1 MSTSTSAAADED
13 PVVCEIPVHLAENL
27 RRNLYMVQFP
37 LRPAYRPMPTAPRA
51 ARLKPEHRILQLDY
65 DVDQKS
71 EHYDAD
77 AEDYLKQ
84 KYLRLQSAAV
94 PPLSNYAVGVF
105 RQGQL
110 HLTPV
115 SAVVQMRPSLAH
127 IDDAIE
133 DAVEDLDV
141 DMEQEQKSAES
152 AVKEVQFQFKKK
164 PSERAITAIQ
174 NSYAYK
180 KQQIN
185 AETWRELKVH
195 DRESATTES
204 EFENLFSEREE
215 DVISTMSA
223 DEYLKALRYR
233 TAAAESH
240 SHSHSGNSSNNN
252 NSEADAV
259 ALEKRVTPLSS
270 VDAKD
275 LDTLQCL
282 MTEHIT
288 HFDDLVALLPKRSE
302 DEVLAA
308 VARVAV
314 SVRGRLLPKSEY
326 VSANE
331 AAVQAR
337 QVILEALAKK
347 PSGVSRVDIVDKHG
361 LDAALAKTIL
371 ESVAALDS
379 TTRLW
384 SFKRDPDDSF
394 VKRFPAAAKST
405 KL

>member
-1 MSTSTSAAADED
+1 MDDD

-71 EHYDAD
+71 EHFDAD

-133 DAVEDLDV
+133 DAVEDRDV
-141 DMEQEQKSAES
+141 DMEQEHKSEES

-223 DEYLKALRYR
+223 EEYLKALRYR
-233 TAAAESH
+233 TAATDNH
-240 SHSHSGNSSNNN
+240 SHHSHHHNHHGSD
-252 NSEADAV
+252 ADADK
-259 ALEKRVTPLSS
+259 LEQRVTPLSS
-270 VDAKD
+270 VDASD

-282 MTEHIT
+282 MTEHIA
-288 HFDDLVALLPKRSE
+288 HFDDLVKLLPKRSE
-302 DEVLAA
+302 EEVLAA
-308 VARVAV
+308 VSRVAV

-331 AAVQAR
+331 AAVHAR

-347 PSGVSRVDIVDKHG
+347 PSGVSRVEIVEKHA
-361 LDAALAKTIL
+361 LDAALAKKIL
-371 ESVAALDS
+371 ESFASLDS

-384 SFKRDPDDSF
+384 SFKRDHDDSF
-394 VKRFPAAAKST
+394 VKRFPAVAKAT